1 MITST
6 KPLLSRYDKAF
17 KEDYTRNYHL
27 TIRVSPDGFS
37 FVVFSLDKNRY
48 LGLETFQIKR
58 IDQQAKLAAALD
70 ELCILRQWITYPFHS
85 VVVIVDNNFN
95 TLIPISLYEE
105 KEKGVYLAFN
115 QEFQDNSRI
124 QSDLLKAA
132 EAYNL
137 YYLPNPLVEKVKD
150 IWANARIVHLQSV
163 LGESLLITHR
173 NQQSDQTAF
182 IHLRHDNFDL
192 IVLKNDKL
200 LFINN
205 FRFNTPEDFIYFVLF
220 SFDQLRLNPETVQVV
235 LSGIIEKG
243 SKNYDILFQYV
254 RNIWFAERNPTF
266 EYSYKL
272 EDIPV
277 HQHFIIYN
285 ALQCEL

>member
-163 LGESLLITHR
+163 LVESLLITRR

-243 SKNYDILFQYV
+243 SKTYDILFQYV
-254 RNIWFAERNPTF
+254 RNIRFAERNPTF
-266 EYSYKL
+266 EYSYIL

>member
-85 VVVIVDNNFN
+85 VVVIVDNTFN
-95 TLIPISLYEE
+95 TLIPVSLYEE

-163 LGESLLITHR
+163 LVESLLITHR

-243 SKNYDILFQYV
+243 SKTYDILFQYV
-254 RNIWFAERNPTF
+254 RNIRFAERNPTF
-266 EYSYKL
+266 EYSYIL

>member
-85 VVVIVDNNFN
+85 VVVIVDNTFN
-95 TLIPISLYEE
+95 TLIPVSLYEE

-163 LGESLLITHR
+163 LVESLLITHR

-254 RNIWFAERNPTF
+254 RNIRFAERNPTF
-266 EYSYKL
+266 EYSYIL

>member
-163 LGESLLITHR
+163 LVESLLITRR

-254 RNIWFAERNPTF
+254 RNIRFAERNPTF
-266 EYSYKL
+266 EYSYIL

>member
-85 VVVIVDNNFN
+85 VVVIVDNTFN

-163 LGESLLITHR
+163 LVESLLITHR

-243 SKNYDILFQYV
+243 SKTYDILFQYV
-254 RNIWFAERNPTF
+254 RNIRFAERNPTF
-266 EYSYKL
+266 EYSYIL

>member
-85 VVVIVDNNFN
+85 VVVIVDNTFN
-95 TLIPISLYEE
+95 TLIPVSLYEE

-163 LGESLLITHR
+163 LVESLLITRR

-243 SKNYDILFQYV
+243 SKTYDILFQYV
-254 RNIWFAERNPTF
+254 RNIRFAERNPTF
-266 EYSYKL
+266 EYSYIL

>member
-85 VVVIVDNNFN
+85 VVVIVDNTFN
-95 TLIPISLYEE
+95 TLIPVSLYEE

-163 LGESLLITHR
+163 LVESLLITRR

-254 RNIWFAERNPTF
+254 RNIRFAERNPTF
-266 EYSYKL
+266 EYSYIL

>member
-163 LGESLLITHR
+163 LVESLLITHR

-254 RNIWFAERNPTF
+254 RNIRFAERNPTF
-266 EYSYKL
+266 EYSYIL

>member
-58 IDQQAKLAAALD
+58 IDQPAKLAAALD

-85 VVVIVDNNFN
+85 VVVIVDNTFN
-95 TLIPISLYEE
+95 TLIPVSLYEE

-163 LGESLLITHR
+163 LVESLLITHR

-254 RNIWFAERNPTF
+254 RNIRFAERNPTF
-266 EYSYKL
+266 EYSYIL

>member
-163 LGESLLITHR
+163 LVESLLITHR

-243 SKNYDILFQYV
+243 SKTYDILFQYV
-254 RNIWFAERNPTF
+254 RNIRFAERNPTF
-266 EYSYKL
+266 EYSYIL

>member
-85 VVVIVDNNFN
+85 VVVIVDNTFN
-95 TLIPISLYEE
+95 TLIPVSLYEE

-163 LGESLLITHR
+163 LVESLLITHR

-182 IHLRHDNFDL
+182 IYLRHDNFDL

-243 SKNYDILFQYV
+243 SKTYDILFQYV
-254 RNIWFAERNPTF
+254 RNIRFAERNPTF
-266 EYSYKL
+266 EYSYIL